1 MHRHRFFILSLCVI
15 VLYMTFTP
23 ENILL
28 IGSILLLAS
37 VFTSKTSARFGIP
50 TLVLFIG
57 VGMLAGSEGPGG
69 IYFYDPKLAQTLGV
83 IALNFILFSG
93 GLDTKFESIRPVLW
107 RGISLSTIG
116 VLLTAAT
123 VGIFVHLITDF
134 TLLEGLL
141 LGAIVSSTDA
151 AAVFSILR
159 SKNIGLKGY
168 IRPTLELESGSNDP
182 FAFGLTITL
191 TSLIVTGETPG
202 FGLIFHFLKEIFFGA
217 VIGLLLGR
225 IVLFIL
231 NKVSLDIEGLYPVFL
246 MAFVF
251 FTFSFT
257 GLLGGNGFLAV
268 YIAGLVL
275 GNKNFIH
282 KKSIIRFYDGMAWLM
297 QIIMF
302 LTLGLLV
309 FPSHILP
316 VIGLGV
322 LISLI
327 LIFVARPIGVIISL
341 SFFKRIQLREKL
353 FISWVGLRGAVPIV
367 FATYPLIAN
376 VGKSHIIF
384 NLVFFISTISVLL
397 QGTTLPIVAKWLRVI
412 VPQKVKRKF
421 ALDLEL
427 SDSPDS
433 EMIEILLPDT
443 SPAIGNSLVNL
454 NFPKKAFIVMIQR
467 GGKYIRPGGSTV
479 IEQGDKLL
487 VLASSAEVI
496 EEVFNNLGFIE

>member
-1 MHRHRFFILSLCVI
+1 MAL
-15 VLYMTFTP
+15 TP

-57 VGMLAGSEGPGG
+57 IGMLAGSEGPGG
-69 IYFYDPKLAQTLGV
+69 IYFYEPKLAQILGV

-107 RGISLSTIG
+107 RGISLSTLG
-116 VLLTAAT
+116 VLFTTIT
-123 VGIFVHLITDF
+123 VGIFVHLITNF

-168 IRPTLELESGSNDP
+168 IRPTLEFESGTNDP

-191 TSLIVTGETPG
+191 TSLISMGESPG
-202 FGLIFHFLKEIFFGA
+202 FGLIFHFLKEILFGA
-217 VIGLLLGR
+217 VIGLVLGR
-225 IVLFIL
+225 IVLFVL
-231 NKVSLDIEGLYPVFL
+231 NKISLDIEGLYPVFL

-251 FTFSFT
+251 FAFSIT
-257 GLLGGNGFLAV
+257 GILGGNGFLAV

-275 GNKNFIH
+275 GNNNFIH
-282 KKSIIRFYDGMAWLM
+282 KKSIIKFYDGQAWLM

-316 VIGLGV
+316 VMWSGI

-327 LIFVARPIGVIISL
+327 LIFVARPIGVFISL
-341 SFFKRIQLREKL
+341 SFFKRIKLREKL

-376 VGKSHIIF
+376 VEKSNTIF

-412 VPQKVKRKF
+412 VPNNVKRKF

-427 SDSPDS
+427 TDSPDS
-433 EMIEILLPDT
+433 EMIEMLLPDS

-454 NFPKKAFIVMIQR
+454 DFPKKAFIVMIQR
-467 GGKYIRPGGSTV
+467 NGKYIRPGGSTIV
-479 IEQGDKLL
+479 EKGDKLL
-487 VLASSAEVI
+487 ILASNTEVI
-496 EEVFNNLGFIE
+496 EDVFKNLGYKEE

>member
-1 MHRHRFFILSLCVI
+1 
-15 VLYMTFTP
+15 MTFTA

-28 IGSILLLAS
+28 VGSVLLLVS
-37 VFTSKTSARFGIP
+37 VFTSKTSARIGIP
-50 TLVLFIG
+50 TLILFIG

-69 IYFYDPKLAQTLGV
+69 IYFYDPKLAQILGV

-107 RGISLSTIG
+107 RGVSLSTVG

-123 VGIFVHLITDF
+123 VGIFVHLVADF
-134 TLLEGLL
+134 TLIEGLL
-141 LGAIVSSTDA
+141 LGSIVSSTDA

-182 FAFGLTITL
+182 FAFGLTIAL
-191 TSLIVTGETPG
+191 TSLIASGESPG
-202 FGLIFHFLKEIFFGA
+202 IGLLFHFLKEIVFGA
-217 VIGLLLGR
+217 VIGLVLGR

-231 NKVSLDIEGLYPVFL
+231 NKVTLDIEGLYPVFL

-257 GLLGGNGFLAV
+257 GMLGGNGFLAT

-282 KKSIIRFYDGMAWLM
+282 KKSILRFYDGMAWLM

-302 LTLGLLV
+302 LSLGLLV

-316 VIGLGV
+316 VMGLGV
-322 LISLI
+322 AISFI
-327 LIFVARPIGVIISL
+327 LIFVARPIGVFVSL
-341 SFFKRIQLREKL
+341 SFFKRIKIREKA

-397 QGTTLPIVAKWLRVI
+397 QGTTLPIVARWLKVI

-421 ALDLEL
+421 ALDLEM

-433 EMIEILLPDT
+433 EMMEIQLPDT

-454 NFPKKAFIVMIQR
+454 DFPKKAFIVMIQR
-467 GGKYIRPGGSTV
+467 NGKYIRPGGSTV
-479 IEQGDKLL
+479 LEKGDKLL
-487 VLASSAEVI
+487 VLASGTKVI
-496 EEVFNNLGFIE
+496 EDVFHNLGYEEE

>member
-1 MHRHRFFILSLCVI
+1 MAL
-15 VLYMTFTP
+15 TP

-57 VGMLAGSEGPGG
+57 IGMLAGSEGPGG
-69 IYFYDPKLAQTLGV
+69 IYFNEPKLAQILGV

-93 GLDTKFESIRPVLW
+93 GLDTKFESIKPVLW
-107 RGISLSTIG
+107 RGISLSTLG
-116 VLLTAAT
+116 VLFTAIT
-123 VGIFVHLITDF
+123 VGVFVHLITNF

-168 IRPTLELESGSNDP
+168 IRPTLEFESGTNDP

-191 TSLIVTGETPG
+191 TSLIAMGESPG
-202 FGLIFHFLKEIFFGA
+202 FGLIFHFLKEILFGA
-217 VIGLLLGR
+217 IIGMVLGR
-225 IVLFIL
+225 IVLFVL
-231 NKVSLDIEGLYPVFL
+231 NKISLDIEGLYPVFL
-246 MAFVF
+246 MAFTF
-251 FTFSFT
+251 FAFSIT
-257 GLLGGNGFLAV
+257 GILGGNGFLAV

-275 GNKNFIH
+275 GNNNFIH
-282 KKSIIRFYDGMAWLM
+282 KKSIIRFYDGQAWLM

-302 LTLGLLV
+302 LTMGLLV

-316 VIGLGV
+316 VMWPGI

-327 LIFVARPIGVIISL
+327 LIFVARPIGVFLSL
-341 SFFKRIQLREKL
+341 SFFKRIKLREKL

-376 VGKSHIIF
+376 VEKSQTIF

-412 VPQKVKRKF
+412 VPQNVKRKF

-427 SDSPDS
+427 TDSPDS

-454 NFPKKAFIVMIQR
+454 HFPKKAFIVMIQR
-467 GGKYIRPGGSTV
+467 NGKYIRPGGSTIV
-479 IEQGDKLL
+479 EKGDKLL
-487 VLASSAEVI
+487 VLASNTEVI
-496 EEVFNNLGFIE
+496 GDVFRNLGYKEE

>member
-1 MHRHRFFILSLCVI
+1 
-15 VLYMTFTP
+15 MTFTA

-28 IGSILLLAS
+28 IGSVLLLVS
-37 VFTSKTSARFGIP
+37 VFTSKTSSRIGIP
-50 TLVLFIG
+50 TLILFIG

-69 IYFYDPKLAQTLGV
+69 IYFYDPKLAQILGV

-107 RGISLSTIG
+107 RGVSLSTIG
-116 VLLTAAT
+116 VLFTAAT
-123 VGIFVHLITDF
+123 VGIFVHLVSDF
-134 TLLEGLL
+134 TLMEGLL
-141 LGAIVSSTDA
+141 LGSIVSSTDA

-191 TSLIVTGETPG
+191 TSLIVSGDSPG
-202 FGLIFHFLKEIFFGA
+202 VGLIFHFLKEIIFGA
-217 VIGLLLGR
+217 LIGLVLGR
-225 IVLFIL
+225 FVLFIL
-231 NKVSLDIEGLYPVFL
+231 NKVRLDIEGLYPVFL

-257 GLLGGNGFLAV
+257 GMLGGNGFLAI

-316 VIGLGV
+316 VMGLGV
-322 LISLI
+322 LISLV
-327 LIFVARPIGVIISL
+327 LIFVARPLGVFVSL
-341 SFFKRIQLREKL
+341 SFFRRIKVREKA

-397 QGTTLPIVAKWLRVI
+397 QGTTLPVVARWLKVI

-421 ALDLEL
+421 ALDLEM

-433 EMIEILLPDT
+433 EMMEIQLPDT

-454 NFPKKAFIVMIQR
+454 DFPKKAFIVMIQR
-467 GGKYIRPGGSTV
+467 NGKYIRPGGST
-479 IEQGDKLL
+479 ILEKGDKLL
-487 VLASSAEVI
+487 VLASNTEVI
-496 EEVFNNLGFIE
+496 KDVFDNLGYEEE

>member
-1 MHRHRFFILSLCVI
+1 
-15 VLYMTFTP
+15 MTFTP

-57 VGMLAGSEGPGG
+57 VGMLAGSEGLGG
-69 IYFYDPKLAQTLGV
+69 IQFYDPKLAQILGV

-93 GLDTKFESIRPVLW
+93 GLDTKYESIKPVLW
-107 RGISLSTIG
+107 RGVSLSTIG
-116 VLLTAAT
+116 VLFTAFT
-123 VGIFVHLITDF
+123 VGLFVHFVTDF
-134 TLLEGLL
+134 TFLEGLL
-141 LGAIVSSTDA
+141 LGSIVSSTDA

-191 TSLIVTGETPG
+191 TTLIVSGDSPG
-202 FGLIFHFLKEIFFGA
+202 PALVVHFLKEIIFGA

-225 IVLFIL
+225 IVLFVL
-231 NKVSLDIEGLYPVFL
+231 NKITLDIEGLYPVFL

-251 FTFSFT
+251 FTFSIT
-257 GLLGGNGFLAV
+257 DLLGGNGFLAV

-275 GNKNFIH
+275 GNNNFIH
-282 KKSIIRFYDGMAWLM
+282 KKSIIRFYDGQAWLM

-309 FPSHILP
+309 SPSHILP
-316 VIGLGV
+316 VMGLGI

-327 LIFVARPIGVIISL
+327 LIFVARPIGVFVSL
-341 SFFKRIQLREKL
+341 SFFKKIHNREKL

-376 VGKSHIIF
+376 VEKSHVIF

-412 VPQKVKRKF
+412 VPQNVKRKF

-427 SDSPDS
+427 SESPDS
-433 EMIEILLPDT
+433 EMIEILLPDS
-443 SPAIGNSLVNL
+443 SPAIGNSVVNL
-454 NFPKKAFIVMIQR
+454 DFPKKAFIVMIQR
-467 GGKYIRPGGSTV
+467 NGKYIRPGGSTV
-479 IEQGDKLL
+479 IEKGDKLL
-487 VLASSAEVI
+487 ILASNTEVI
-496 EEVFNNLGFIE
+496 EDVFNNLGYYEE

>member
-1 MHRHRFFILSLCVI
+1 
-15 VLYMTFTP
+15 MTFTP

-37 VFTSKTSARFGIP
+37 IFTSRTSERFGVP

-57 VGMLAGSEGPGG
+57 IGMLAGSEGIGG
-69 IYFYDPKLAQTLGV
+69 INFYDPKLAQLLGV

-93 GLDTKFESIRPVLW
+93 GLDTKFESIKPVLW

-116 VLLTAAT
+116 VLFTAAT
-123 VGIFVHLITDF
+123 IGIFVHLVTDF

-141 LGAIVSSTDA
+141 LGSIVSSTDA

-182 FAFGLTITL
+182 FAYVLTISL
-191 TSLIVTGETPG
+191 TALIISGDQPG
-202 FGLIFHFLKEIFFGA
+202 WS
-217 VIGLLLGR
+217 LLLHFVQEMVFGGAAGFLLGKL
-225 IVLFIL
+225 VLYAL
-231 NKVSLDIEGLYPVFL
+231 NKIPLHIEGMYPVFL

-257 GLLGGNGFLAV
+257 DVIGGNGFLAV

-275 GNKNFIH
+275 GNNNFIH
-282 KKSIIRFYDGMAWLM
+282 KKSIIRFYDGQAWLM

-302 LTLGLLV
+302 LSLGLLV

-316 VIGLGV
+316 VMGLGI
-322 LISLI
+322 LISLM
-327 LIFVARPIGVIISL
+327 LIFVARPIGVFISL
-341 SFFKRIQLREKL
+341 SFFKRIHVREKL

-367 FATYPLIAN
+367 FAIYPLIAN
-376 VGKSHIIF
+376 VEKSHIIF
-384 NLVFFISTISVLL
+384 NLVFFISTISVML

-412 VPQKVKRKF
+412 VPQNVKRKF

-433 EMIEILLPDT
+433 ELIEILLPDT
-443 SPAIGNSLVNL
+443 SPAIGRSLVSL
-454 NFPKKAFIVMIQR
+454 GFPKKAFIVMIHRQ
-467 GGKYIRPGGSTV
+467 GKYIRPGGSTV
-479 IEQGDKLL
+479 IEKGDKLL
-487 VLASSAEVI
+487 ILASDTNII
-496 EEVFNNLGFIE
+496 ESVFENLGIKSRINIPPEI

>member
-1 MHRHRFFILSLCVI
+1 
-15 VLYMTFTP
+15 MTFTP

-93 GLDTKFESIRPVLW
+93 GLDTKYESIKPVMW

-123 VGIFVHLITDF
+123 VGTFVHLISNFSWT
-134 TLLEGLL
+134 EALL

-191 TSLIVTGETPG
+191 TSLIAMGESPG
-202 FGLIFHFLKEIFFGA
+202 FGLIFHFLKEIIFGA
-217 VIGLLLGR
+217 AIGFILGR
-225 IVLFIL
+225 IILFVL
-231 NKVSLDIEGLYPVFL
+231 NKIALDIEGLYPVFL

-251 FTFSFT
+251 FTFSLT
-257 GLLGGNGFLAV
+257 DLLGGNGFLAV

-316 VIGLGV
+316 VMGLGV
-322 LISLI
+322 MISFI
-327 LIFVARPIGVIISL
+327 LIFVARPIGVFISL
-341 SFFKRIQLREKL
+341 SFFKRINAREKL

-376 VGKSHIIF
+376 LEKSHIIF

-397 QGTTLPIVAKWLRVI
+397 QGTTLPVVARWLKVI

-421 ALDLEL
+421 ALDLEM

-433 EMIEILLPDT
+433 EMIQILLPDT

-454 NFPKKAFIVMIQR
+454 DFPKKAFIVMIQR
-467 GGKYIRPGGSTV
+467 NGKYIRPGGSTV
-479 IEQGDKLL
+479 LEKGDKLL
-487 VLASSAEVI
+487 VLASNTEVI
-496 EEVFNNLGFIE
+496 ADVFNNLGYEEE

>member
-1 MHRHRFFILSLCVI
+1 
-15 VLYMTFTP
+15 MTFTP

-37 VFTSKTSARFGIP
+37 VFTSKTSARIGIP

-57 VGMLAGSEGPGG
+57 IGMLAGSEGPGG
-69 IYFYDPKLAQTLGV
+69 IYFYDPKLAQILGV

-93 GLDTKFESIRPVLW
+93 GLDTKFESIKPVVW

-123 VGIFVHLITDF
+123 VGTFVHLVTGF
-134 TLLEGLL
+134 SWMEGLL

-191 TSLIVTGETPG
+191 TSLIAANEAPG
-202 FGLIFHFLKEIFFGA
+202 FGLIFHFLKEIIFGA
-217 VIGLLLGR
+217 AIGFALGR
-225 IVLFIL
+225 IVLFVL
-231 NKVSLDIEGLYPVFL
+231 NKVTLDIEGLYPVFL

-251 FTFSFT
+251 FTFSLT

-316 VIGLGV
+316 VMGLGV
-322 LISLI
+322 MISFV
-327 LIFVARPIGVIISL
+327 LIFVARPIGIFVSL
-341 SFFKRIQLREKL
+341 SFFKRINAREKL

-376 VGKSHIIF
+376 LEKSHIIF

-397 QGTTLPIVAKWLRVI
+397 QGTTLPVVARWLKVI

-421 ALDLEL
+421 ALDLEM
-427 SDSPDS
+427 SDTPDS
-433 EMIEILLPDT
+433 EMMEILLPDT

-454 NFPKKAFIVMIQR
+454 DFPKKAFIVMIQR
-467 GGKYIRPGGSTV
+467 NGKYIRPGGSTV
-479 IEQGDKLL
+479 LEKGDRLL
-487 VLASSAEVI
+487 VLASNTEVI
-496 EEVFNNLGFIE
+496 EDVFNNLGYEEE

>member
-1 MHRHRFFILSLCVI
+1 
-15 VLYMTFTP
+15 MTFTA

-37 VFTSKTSARFGIP
+37 VFTSKTSARIGIP

-57 VGMLAGSEGPGG
+57 VGMLAGSEGIGG
-69 IYFYDPKLAQTLGV
+69 IYFYDPKLAQILGV

-93 GLDTKFESIRPVLW
+93 GLDTKFESIKPVLW
-107 RGISLSTIG
+107 RGVSLSSLG
-116 VLLTAAT
+116 VIFTALT
-123 VGIFVHLITDF
+123 VGIFVHLVTNF
-134 TLLEGLL
+134 SLMEGLL
-141 LGAIVSSTDA
+141 LGSIVSSTDA

-191 TSLIVTGETPG
+191 TSLIATGESPG
-202 FGLIFHFLKEIFFGA
+202 FGLVFHFLKEIIFGA
-217 VIGLLLGR
+217 VVGLLLGR
-225 IVLFIL
+225 LVLFVL
-231 NKVSLDIEGLYPVFL
+231 NRVTLDIEGLYPVFL

-257 GLLGGNGFLAV
+257 GLIGGNGFLAV

-275 GNKNFIH
+275 GNNNFIH
-282 KKSIIRFYDGMAWLM
+282 KKSIIRFYDGQAWLM

-316 VIGLGV
+316 VMGLGI

-327 LIFVARPIGVIISL
+327 LIFVARPIGVFISL
-341 SFFKRIQLREKL
+341 SFFKRIKLREKL

-376 VGKSHIIF
+376 LDKSHTIF

-412 VPQKVKRKF
+412 VPQNVKRKF

-479 IEQGDKLL
+479 LEKGDKLL
-487 VLASSAEVI
+487 VLASNAQAI
-496 EEVFNNLGFIE
+496 ENVFDNLGYVEEGN

>member
-1 MHRHRFFILSLCVI
+1 
-15 VLYMTFTP
+15 MTFTA

-37 VFTSKTSARFGIP
+37 VFTSKTSARIGIP

-57 VGMLAGSEGPGG
+57 VGMLAGSEGIGG
-69 IYFYDPKLAQTLGV
+69 IYFYNPKLAQILGV

-93 GLDTKFESIRPVLW
+93 GLDTKFESIKPVLW
-107 RGISLSTIG
+107 RGVSLSSIG
-116 VLLTAAT
+116 VIFTALT
-123 VGIFVHLITDF
+123 VGIFVHLVTNF
-134 TLLEGLL
+134 SLMEGLL
-141 LGAIVSSTDA
+141 LGSIVSSTDA

-191 TSLIVTGETPG
+191 TSLIATGESPG
-202 FGLIFHFLKEIFFGA
+202 FGLVFHFLKEIIFGA
-217 VIGLLLGR
+217 VVGLVLGR
-225 IVLFIL
+225 LVLFVL
-231 NKVSLDIEGLYPVFL
+231 NKVTLDIEGLYPVFL

-257 GLLGGNGFLAV
+257 GLIGGNGFLAV

-275 GNKNFIH
+275 GNNNFIH
-282 KKSIIRFYDGMAWLM
+282 KKSIIRFYDGQAWLM

-316 VIGLGV
+316 VMGLGV

-327 LIFVARPIGVIISL
+327 LIFVARPIGVFISL
-341 SFFKRIQLREKL
+341 SFFKRIHLREKL

-376 VGKSHIIF
+376 LDKSHTIF

-412 VPQKVKRKF
+412 VPQNVKRKF

-427 SDSPDS
+427 SESPDS

-454 NFPKKAFIVMIQR
+454 NFPKKAFIVMIHR
-467 GGKYIRPGGSTV
+467 AGKYIRPGGSTV
-479 IEQGDKLL
+479 IEKGDKLL
-487 VLASSAEVI
+487 VLASNTEVI
-496 EEVFNNLGFIE
+496 EDVFDNLGYVEESH

>member
-1 MHRHRFFILSLCVI
+1 
-15 VLYMTFTP
+15 MTFSP

-57 VGMLAGSEGPGG
+57 VGMLAGSEGIGG
-69 IYFYDPKLAQTLGV
+69 IQFYDPKLAQILGV

-107 RGISLSTIG
+107 RGISLSTLG
-116 VLLTAAT
+116 VLFTAAT
-123 VGIFVHLITDF
+123 VGIFVHLITNF

-191 TSLIVTGETPG
+191 TSLIAMGESPG
-202 FGLIFHFLKEIFFGA
+202 VGLIFHFLKEIFFGA
-217 VIGLLLGR
+217 ITGLILGR
-225 IVLFIL
+225 IILFVL

-251 FTFSFT
+251 FTFSIT
-257 GLLGGNGFLAV
+257 DLLGGNGFLAV

-275 GNKNFIH
+275 GNNNFIH
-282 KKSIIRFYDGMAWLM
+282 KKSILRFYDGQAWLM
-297 QIIMF
+297 QIVMF

-309 FPSHILP
+309 YPSHILP
-316 VIGLGV
+316 VMGLGI
-322 LISLI
+322 LISLV
-327 LIFVARPIGVIISL
+327 LIFVARPIGVFVSL

-376 VGKSHIIF
+376 LGKSHIIF

-397 QGTTLPIVAKWLRVI
+397 QGTTLPLVAKWLKVI
-412 VPQKVKRKF
+412 VPRSVKRKF

-427 SDSPDS
+427 SDSPGS

-443 SPAIGNSLVNL
+443 SPAIGVSLVNL
-454 NFPKKAFIVMIQR
+454 DF
-467 GGKYIRPGGSTV
+467 
-479 IEQGDKLL
+479 
-487 VLASSAEVI
+487 
-496 EEVFNNLGFIE
+496 

>member
-1 MHRHRFFILSLCVI
+1 MAL
-15 VLYMTFTP
+15 TP

-57 VGMLAGSEGPGG
+57 IGMLAGSEGPGG
-69 IYFYDPKLAQTLGV
+69 IYFYEPKLAQILGV

-93 GLDTKFESIRPVLW
+93 GLDTKFESIKPVLW
-107 RGISLSTIG
+107 RGISLSTLG
-116 VLLTAAT
+116 VLFTTIT
-123 VGIFVHLITDF
+123 VGIFVHLITNF

-168 IRPTLELESGSNDP
+168 IRPTLEFESGTNDP

-191 TSLIVTGETPG
+191 TSLISMGESPG
-202 FGLIFHFLKEIFFGA
+202 FGLIFHFLKEILFGA
-217 VIGLLLGR
+217 VIGLVLGR
-225 IVLFIL
+225 IVLFVL
-231 NKVSLDIEGLYPVFL
+231 NKISLDIEGLYPVFL

-251 FTFSFT
+251 FAFSIT
-257 GLLGGNGFLAV
+257 GILGGNGFLAV

-275 GNKNFIH
+275 GNNNFIH
-282 KKSIIRFYDGMAWLM
+282 KKSIIKFYDGQAWLM

-316 VIGLGV
+316 VMWSGI

-327 LIFVARPIGVIISL
+327 LIFVARPIGVFISL
-341 SFFKRIQLREKL
+341 SFFKRIKMREKL

-376 VGKSHIIF
+376 VEKSNTIF

-412 VPQKVKRKF
+412 VPNNVKRKF
-421 ALDLEL
+421 ALDLEMT
-427 SDSPDS
+427 DSPDS
-433 EMIEILLPDT
+433 EMIEMLLPDS

-454 NFPKKAFIVMIQR
+454 DFPKKAFIVMIQR
-467 GGKYIRPGGSTV
+467 NGKYIRPGGSTIV
-479 IEQGDKLL
+479 EKGDKLL
-487 VLASSAEVI
+487 ILASNTEVI
-496 EEVFNNLGFIE
+496 EDVFKNLGYKEE

>member
-1 MHRHRFFILSLCVI
+1 MAL
-15 VLYMTFTP
+15 TP

-57 VGMLAGSEGPGG
+57 IGMLAGSEGPGG
-69 IYFYDPKLAQTLGV
+69 IYFNEPKLAQILGV

-93 GLDTKFESIRPVLW
+93 GLDTKFESIKPVLW
-107 RGISLSTIG
+107 RGISLSTLG
-116 VLLTAAT
+116 VLFTAIT
-123 VGIFVHLITDF
+123 VGVFVHLITNF

-168 IRPTLELESGSNDP
+168 IRPTLEFESGTNDP
-182 FAFGLTITL
+182 FAFGLTIAL
-191 TSLIVTGETPG
+191 TSLIAMGESPG
-202 FGLIFHFLKEIFFGA
+202 FGLIFHFLKEILFGA
-217 VIGLLLGR
+217 IIGMVLGR
-225 IVLFIL
+225 IVLFVL
-231 NKVSLDIEGLYPVFL
+231 NKISLDIEGLYPVFL
-246 MAFVF
+246 MAFTF
-251 FTFSFT
+251 FAFSIT
-257 GLLGGNGFLAV
+257 GILGGNGFLAV

-275 GNKNFIH
+275 GNNNFIH
-282 KKSIIRFYDGMAWLM
+282 KKSIIRFYDGQAWLM

-302 LTLGLLV
+302 LTMGLLV

-316 VIGLGV
+316 VMWPGI

-327 LIFVARPIGVIISL
+327 LIFVARPIGVFLSL
-341 SFFKRIQLREKL
+341 SFFKRIKLREKL

-376 VGKSHIIF
+376 VEKSQTIF

-412 VPQKVKRKF
+412 VPQNVKRKF

-427 SDSPDS
+427 TDSPDS

-454 NFPKKAFIVMIQR
+454 HFPKKAFIVMIQR
-467 GGKYIRPGGSTV
+467 NGKYIRPGGSTIV
-479 IEQGDKLL
+479 EKGDKLL
-487 VLASSAEVI
+487 VLASNTEVI
-496 EEVFNNLGFIE
+496 GDVFRNLGYKEE

>member
-1 MHRHRFFILSLCVI
+1 MAI
-15 VLYMTFTP
+15 TP

-57 VGMLAGSEGPGG
+57 IGMLAGSEGPGG
-69 IYFYDPKLAQTLGV
+69 IYFYEPKLAQILGV

-93 GLDTKFESIRPVLW
+93 GLDTKFESIKPVLW
-107 RGISLSTIG
+107 RGISLSTLG
-116 VLLTAAT
+116 VLFTTIT
-123 VGIFVHLITDF
+123 VGIFVHLITNF

-168 IRPTLELESGSNDP
+168 IRPTLEFESGTNDP

-191 TSLIVTGETPG
+191 TSLISMGESPG
-202 FGLIFHFLKEIFFGA
+202 FGLIFHFLKEILFGA
-217 VIGLLLGR
+217 VIGLVLGR
-225 IVLFIL
+225 IVLFVL
-231 NKVSLDIEGLYPVFL
+231 NKISLDIEGLYPVFL

-251 FTFSFT
+251 FAFSIT
-257 GLLGGNGFLAV
+257 GILGGNGFLAV

-275 GNKNFIH
+275 GNNNFIH
-282 KKSIIRFYDGMAWLM
+282 KKSIIKFYDGQAWLM

-316 VIGLGV
+316 VMWSGI

-327 LIFVARPIGVIISL
+327 LIFVARPIGVFISL
-341 SFFKRIQLREKL
+341 SFFKRIKMREKL

-376 VGKSHIIF
+376 VEKSNTIF

-412 VPQKVKRKF
+412 VPNNVKRKF

-427 SDSPDS
+427 TDSPDS
-433 EMIEILLPDT
+433 EMIEMLLPDS

-454 NFPKKAFIVMIQR
+454 DFPKKAFIVMIQR
-467 GGKYIRPGGSTV
+467 NGKYIRPGGSTIV
-479 IEQGDKLL
+479 EKGDKLL
-487 VLASSAEVI
+487 ILASNTEVI
-496 EEVFNNLGFIE
+496 EDVFKNLGYKEE

>member
-1 MHRHRFFILSLCVI
+1 
-15 VLYMTFTP
+15 MTFTP

-57 VGMLAGSEGPGG
+57 VGMLAGSEGIGG
-69 IYFYDPKLAQTLGV
+69 IYFYDPKLAQILGV

-93 GLDTKFESIRPVLW
+93 GLDTKFESIKPVLW
-107 RGISLSTIG
+107 RGISLSTLG
-116 VLLTAAT
+116 VLFTALT
-123 VGIFVHLITDF
+123 VGIFVHLITNF

-191 TSLIVTGETPG
+191 TSLIVMGESPG
-202 FGLIFHFLKEIFFGA
+202 PGLILHFLKEILFGA
-217 VIGLLLGR
+217 VIGFTLGR
-225 IVLFIL
+225 IVLFVL

-251 FTFSFT
+251 FTFSIT
-257 GLLGGNGFLAV
+257 DLLGGNGFLAI

-316 VIGLGV
+316 VMGLGI

-327 LIFVARPIGVIISL
+327 LIFVARPIGVFVSL
-341 SFFKRIQLREKL
+341 SFFKRIHTREKL

-376 VGKSHIIF
+376 VEKSHIIF

-412 VPQKVKRKF
+412 VPQNVKRKF

-427 SDSPDS
+427 SESPDS

-443 SPAIGNSLVNL
+443 SPAIGNSVVNL
-454 NFPKKAFIVMIQR
+454 DFPKKAFIVMIQR
-467 GGKYIRPGGSTV
+467 NGKYIRPGGSTV
-479 IEQGDKLL
+479 IEKGDKLL
-487 VLASSAEVI
+487 VLASNTEVI
-496 EEVFNNLGFIE
+496 EDVFNNLGYNKE

>member
-1 MHRHRFFILSLCVI
+1 
-15 VLYMTFTP
+15 MTFTP

-57 VGMLAGSEGPGG
+57 VGMLSGSEGPGG

-123 VGIFVHLITDF
+123 VGIFVHLVTDF

-191 TSLIVTGETPG
+191 TSLIVLGESPG
-202 FGLIFHFLKEIFFGA
+202 VGLIFHFLKEIFFGA
-217 VIGLLLGR
+217 ITGLILGR
-225 IVLFIL
+225 IVLFVL

-251 FTFSFT
+251 FTFSIT
-257 GLLGGNGFLAV
+257 DLLGGNGFLAV

-275 GNKNFIH
+275 GNNNFIH
-282 KKSIIRFYDGMAWLM
+282 KKSIIRFYDGQAWLM
-297 QIIMF
+297 QIVMF

-316 VIGLGV
+316 VMGLGI
-322 LISLI
+322 LISLV
-327 LIFVARPIGVIISL
+327 LIFVARPIGVFISL

-397 QGTTLPIVAKWLRVI
+397 QGTTLPLVAKWLRVI
-412 VPQKVKRKF
+412 VPQNVKRKF

-443 SPAIGNSLVNL
+443 SPAIGVSLVNL

-479 IEQGDKLL
+479 IEKGDKLL
-487 VLASSAEVI
+487 ILASDTEVFEDVFLNLGYI
-496 EEVFNNLGFIE
+496 EE

>member
-1 MHRHRFFILSLCVI
+1 
-15 VLYMTFTP
+15 MTFTP

-37 VFTSKTSARFGIP
+37 IFTSKTSARFGIP

-57 VGMLAGSEGPGG
+57 VGMLAGSEGIGG
-69 IYFYDPKLAQTLGV
+69 IYFYDPKLAQILGV

-93 GLDTKFESIRPVLW
+93 GLDTKWESIQPVLW
-107 RGISLSTIG
+107 RGISLSTLG
-116 VLLTAAT
+116 VLFTAAS

-141 LGAIVSSTDA
+141 LGSIVSSTDA

-168 IRPTLELESGSNDP
+168 IRPTLELESGSNDA
-182 FAFGLTITL
+182 FAYVLMISL
-191 TSLIVTGETPG
+191 TSLNISGDSPG
-202 FGLIFHFLKEIFFGA
+202 WNLIFHFLQEMIFGGA
-217 VIGLLLGR
+217 IGFLLGR
-225 IVLFIL
+225 MVLYVL
-231 NKVSLDIEGLYPVFL
+231 NKIPLHIEGLYPVFL
-246 MAFVF
+246 MAFIF
-251 FTFSFT
+251 FTYSIT
-257 GLLGGNGFLAV
+257 DLVGGNGFLAV

-282 KKSIIRFYDGMAWLM
+282 KKSIIRFYDGQAWLM

-309 FPSHILP
+309 FPSHVLP
-316 VIGLGV
+316 VMGLGI
-322 LISLI
+322 LISLM
-327 LIFVARPIGVIISL
+327 LIFVARPIGVFISL
-341 SFFKRIQLREKL
+341 AFFKRIHLRDKL

-367 FATYPLIAN
+367 FAIYPLIAN

-384 NLVFFISTISVLL
+384 NLVFFISTTSVLL

-412 VPQKVKRKF
+412 VPQNVKRKF

-433 EMIEILLPDT
+433 ELIEILLPET
-443 SPAIGNSLVNL
+443 SPAIGHSLVTL
-454 NFPKKAFIVMIQR
+454 EFPKKAFIVLIHR
-467 GGKYIRPGGSTV
+467 KGKYIRPGGSTV

-487 VLASSAEVI
+487 VLASSSSVI
-496 EEVFNNLGFIE
+496 EDVFVNLGYTET

>member
-1 MHRHRFFILSLCVI
+1 
-15 VLYMTFTP
+15 MTFTA
-23 ENILL
+23 ENILF

-57 VGMLAGSEGPGG
+57 VGMLAGSEGIGG
-69 IYFYDPKLAQTLGV
+69 IYFYDPKLAQILGV

-107 RGISLSTIG
+107 RGISLSSLG
-116 VLLTAAT
+116 VIFTALT
-123 VGIFVHLITDF
+123 VGIFVHLVTNF
-134 TLLEGLL
+134 SLMEGLL
-141 LGAIVSSTDA
+141 LGSIVSSTDA

-191 TSLIVTGETPG
+191 TSLIATGESPG
-202 FGLIFHFLKEIFFGA
+202 FGLVFHFLKEIIFGA
-217 VIGLLLGR
+217 AVGLLLGR
-225 IVLFIL
+225 FVLFVL

-257 GLLGGNGFLAV
+257 GLIGGNGFLAV

-275 GNKNFIH
+275 GNNNFIH
-282 KKSIIRFYDGMAWLM
+282 KKSIIRFYDGQAWLM

-316 VIGLGV
+316 VMGLGV

-327 LIFVARPIGVIISL
+327 LIFVARPIGVFISL
-341 SFFKRIQLREKL
+341 SFFKRIHLREKL

-376 VGKSHIIF
+376 LDKSPTIF

-397 QGTTLPIVAKWLRVI
+397 QGTTLPLVAKWLRVI
-412 VPQKVKRKF
+412 VPQNVKRKF

-427 SDSPDS
+427 SESPDS

-443 SPAIGNSLVNL
+443 SPAIGSSLVNL

-467 GGKYIRPGGSTV
+467 AGKYIRPGGSTV
-479 IEQGDKLL
+479 IEKGDKLV
-487 VLASSAEVI
+487 VLASGAEVV
-496 EEVFNNLGFIE
+496 EDVFDNLGYVEEQH

>member
-1 MHRHRFFILSLCVI
+1 MAL
-15 VLYMTFTP
+15 TP

-57 VGMLAGSEGPGG
+57 IGMLAGSEGPGG
-69 IYFYDPKLAQTLGV
+69 IYFYEPKLAQILGV

-93 GLDTKFESIRPVLW
+93 GLDTKFESIKPVLW
-107 RGISLSTIG
+107 RGISLSTLG
-116 VLLTAAT
+116 VLFTTIT
-123 VGIFVHLITDF
+123 VGIFVHLITNF

-168 IRPTLELESGSNDP
+168 IRPTLEFESGTNDP

-191 TSLIVTGETPG
+191 TSLISMGESPG
-202 FGLIFHFLKEIFFGA
+202 FGLIFHFLKEILFGA
-217 VIGLLLGR
+217 VIGLVLGR
-225 IVLFIL
+225 IVLFVL
-231 NKVSLDIEGLYPVFL
+231 NKISLDIEGLYPVFL

-251 FTFSFT
+251 FAFSIT
-257 GLLGGNGFLAV
+257 GILGGNGFLAV

-275 GNKNFIH
+275 GNNNFIH
-282 KKSIIRFYDGMAWLM
+282 KKSIIKFYDGQAWLM

-316 VIGLGV
+316 VMWSGI

-327 LIFVARPIGVIISL
+327 LIFVARPIGVFISL
-341 SFFKRIQLREKL
+341 SFFKRIKMREKL

-376 VGKSHIIF
+376 VEKSNTIF

-412 VPQKVKRKF
+412 VPNNVKRKF

-427 SDSPDS
+427 TDSPDS
-433 EMIEILLPDT
+433 EMIEMLLPDS

-454 NFPKKAFIVMIQR
+454 DFPKKAFIVMIQR
-467 GGKYIRPGGSTV
+467 NGKYIRPGGSTIV
-479 IEQGDKLL
+479 EKGDKLL
-487 VLASSAEVI
+487 ILASNTEVI
-496 EEVFNNLGFIE
+496 EDVFKNLGYKEE